1 MIYHLLSWT
10 SKNDA
15 VMHRG
20 KQHMDLQ
27 LAGKTVFISGSTQ
40 GIGFAIAALCAHEG
54 ATVIINGRHE
64 EGVEAAVARLC
75 EQNPAASA
83 RGIVADFADVG
94 QVDELIDRLGH
105 VDVLINN
112 VGFFDVAT
120 FTEIDDAEWLRYFE
134 VNLMAAVRLSRRLL
148 PRMLENEWGRIVFI
162 GTESAV
168 DVPGDMIHYG
178 VTKAAMLA
186 LSNGLAK
193 LTRGTE
199 VTVNT
204 VLGGPTYSD
213 GVASTVEQIAAA
225 QSMSAADLRDSLVR
239 DTSLLQRFIEPKEIA
254 SLVAF
259 LASPLSA
266 ATNGAALRADGGVL
280 PTVV

>member
-1 MIYHLLSWT
+1 
-10 SKNDA
+10 
-15 VMHRG
+15 
-20 KQHMDLQ
+20 MDLQ

-64 EGVEAAVARLC
+64 VGVEAAVARLH
-75 EQNPAASA
+75 EQNPTASA
-83 RGIVADFADVG
+83 RGIAADFADVE
-94 QVDELIDRLGH
+94 QVEDLLDRLGR

-112 VGFFDVAT
+112 VGLFDVST

-134 VNLMAAVRLSRRLL
+134 INLMGAVRLSRRVL
-148 PRMLENEWGRIVFI
+148 PRMLESGWGRIVFI

-178 VTKAAMLA
+178 VTKAAALA

-225 QSMSAADLRDSLVR
+225 QSMPAQDLRDSLVR
-239 DTSLLQRFIEPKEIA
+239 DSSLLQRFIDPGEIA
-254 SLVAF
+254 SLVAY
-259 LASPLSA
+259 LASPLSS

-280 PTVV
+280 PTAV